1 MDKILLT
8 VHCRLCPTMDSLV
21 RRWDRTTLSW
31 FRIAKKKGG
40 KKKKKKKKM
49 KMKGFSDYSFM
60 LPQEIPF
67 PLKL

>member
-1 MDKILLT
+1 
-8 VHCRLCPTMDSLV
+8 MDSLV